1 MKTIYFDTEFT
12 GLVVDPCLISIG
24 LVDESGEQT
33 FYGELT
39 DTWRLEDAGDF
50 VRAAVVPLLEGGD
63 VLMDMEQLQ
72 TALRAWIES
81 FEEPVQLATDSLA
94 WDWPWI
100 HEVFHEDG
108 TWPNNLDR
116 RPLLLAFDHDQ
127 EGEILDYNTAVE
139 LGYASGLRRHHAL
152 DDARANRAGWLAVKN
167 RQHV

>member
-39 DTWRLEDAGDF
+39 DSWRLEDAGDF

-63 VLMDMEQLQ
+63 VLMSMEQLQ

-81 FEEPVQLATDSLA
+81 FEEPVQLATDSIA
-94 WDWPWI
+94 WDWPWV
-100 HEVFHEDG
+100 HEIFHDG
-108 TWPNNLDR
+108 TWPANLAR
-116 RPLLLAFDHDQ
+116 KPLLLAFDHDQ
-127 EGEILDYNTAVE
+127 ETQVLSYNTAVE
-139 LGYASGLRRHHAL
+139 RCYKNGFRRHHAL
-152 DDARANRAGWLAVKN
+152 DDARANRAGWLAAQD
-167 RQHV
+167 RRHV